1 MDWLALGGFLFG
13 TVILSYALKSK
24 TIALQPSQRGL
35 LIGTGLALIAGACW
49 ITLPGLD
56 SGLGSKDILSF
67 LFIFLSIL
75 LYGSMVTSV
84 YLRKTAGPL
93 LFDVPRP
100 RSRKVSGY
108 ITSALFVLLIA
119 LTFLTTS
126 ISRDVVIEVFFYFA
140 VVLYFALPF
149 FGKVELRAE
158 GIIETYTLYRWINI
172 SSYQWVGQNESNLLI
187 ILKAPW
193 RKTTIITLPP
203 NQKESMDGILKVQIG
218 RSL

>member
-13 TVILSYALKSK
+13 IVILSYALRSK
-24 TIALQPSQRGL
+24 TLALQPSQRGL
-35 LIGTGLALIAGACW
+35 LVGTGLALIASACW

-56 SGLGSKDILSF
+56 SGLGSKDIIPF

-75 LYGSMVTSV
+75 LYGSIIMSL
-84 YLRKTAGPL
+84 YLRKNAGRL

-100 RSRKVSGY
+100 RSRKISGY
-108 ITSALFVLLIA
+108 ITSALFVLLIG
-119 LTFLTTS
+119 LTFLTAG
-126 ISRDVVIEVFFYFA
+126 ISREVVIEVIFYSG

-158 GIIETYTLYRWINI
+158 GILETYTLYRWKNI
-172 SSYQWVGQNESNLLI
+172 SSYQWVGEHESNLLI
-187 ILKAPW
+187 NVKAPW

-203 NQKESMDGILKVQIG
+203 DQKESVDGVLKEQIG
-218 RSL
+218 RSS

>member
-13 TVILSYALKSK
+13 IVILSYAFRSK

-35 LIGTGLALIAGACW
+35 LIGTGLALIASACW

-56 SGLGSKDILSF
+56 SGLGSSDILSF

-84 YLRKTAGPL
+84 YLRKTSGKL
-93 LFDVPRP
+93 LFDAPRL

-108 ITSALFVLLIA
+108 ITAALFVLLIA
-119 LTFLTTS
+119 LTLFTRN
-126 ISRDVVIEVFFYFA
+126 ISRDVIIEVIFYFG
-140 VVLYFALPF
+140 VVLYFALPV
-149 FGKVELRAE
+149 FGKVELRGE
-158 GIIETYTLYRWINI
+158 GIIETYTLYRWTNI
-172 SSYQWVGQNESNLLI
+172 SSYQWVGQNECNLLLN
-187 ILKAPW
+187 LKAPW

-203 NQKESMDGILKVQIG
+203 NQKESMDGILKEQIG

>member
-13 TVILSYALKSK
+13 IVVIWYALSSK

-35 LIGTGLALIAGACW
+35 LIGTGLALIASACW

-75 LYGSMVTSV
+75 LYGSMVAFV

-100 RSRKVSGY
+100 RIRMVSGY
-108 ITSALFVLLIA
+108 ITAALFVMLIV
-119 LTFLTTS
+119 LTVLTS
-126 ISRDVVIEVFFYFA
+126 SFSRDVIIEVFFYFA
-140 VVLYFALPF
+140 AVLYFALPF

-158 GIIETYTLYRWINI
+158 GIVETYTLYRWKNI
-172 SSYQWVGQNESNLLI
+172 SSYQWVGHDESNLLI

-193 RKTTIITLPP
+193 RKTAVITLPP
-203 NQKESMDGILKVQIG
+203 GQKGSMDGILKEQIG